1 MFVKK
6 YEIAK
11 CSVVFSCVQMA
22 TNKVAQKYYILRCDK
37 GWCQRDTKQPGKVS
51 SINND
56 MITINEIA
64 DT

>member
-1 MFVKK
+1 
-6 YEIAK
+6 
-11 CSVVFSCVQMA
+11 MA
-22 TNKVAQKYYILRCDK
+22 TNKVAQKYYILHCDK
-37 GWCQRDTKQPGKVS
+37 GWCQRDTKQPGNVS